1 MCNFGRGQFLEHL
14 HGTVSEFRQAVQ
26 KMLF

>member
-1 MCNFGRGQFLEHL
+1 MCNFSRVQFLEHL

-26 KMLF
+26 EILF